1 MTRSMKDRMLA
12 GEHYL
17 ADDPELIEMLTT
29 SQGHMDRYNATASSD
44 QAAQRA
50 ILAEWLGSVGEGV
63 SIRPPFRVDY
73 GTNIHVGDR
82 VFANYGLVALDCC
95 EITIGDD
102 CQFGPNVQILTP
114 LHPLEAGPRR
124 DKWEYAAP
132 ISIGANVWV
141 GGGAM
146 ILPGVTI
153 GDNAVIGSG
162 SVVTRDIADNALAVG
177 NPARVVRD
185 LAES

>member
-1 MTRSMKDRMLA
+1 MTRSMREKMLA

-17 ADDPELIEMLTT
+17 GDDPELITMLDA
-29 SQGHMDRYNATASSD
+29 SQSRMDRYNTTRSSD
-44 QAAQRA
+44 QLAQTA
-50 ILAEWLGSVGEGV
+50 ILREWLGSVGEGV
-63 SIRPPFRVDY
+63 TIRPPFRVDY
-73 GTNIHVGDR
+73 GTNIHIGDR
-82 VFANYGLVALDCC
+82 VFVNYGLVALDCC

-132 ISIGANVWV
+132 VSIGSNVWI
-141 GGGAM
+141 GGGAS
-146 ILPGVTI
+146 ILPGVNI

-162 SVVTRDIADNALAVG
+162 SVVTRDIADNSMAVG
-177 NPARVVRD
+177 NPARVVRELD
-185 LAES
+185 ES